1 MLIAEELERYKRQ
14 MSLNG
19 FGEEAQ
25 RALKASTALVAG
37 VGGLGGTA
45 AFYLAAAGIGRLF
58 LIHQGDLTLSNLNR
72 QLLMTTDWIGKPRVV
87 KARETLQKLNPEV
100 EVEIFDEPIRSERLQ
115 ALLPEVNLVLDC
127 RHNFPERRLL
137 NQACVA
143 AGVPM
148 IEAAMNGMEGYLFTI
163 LPGITPCLDCL
174 YPEDPEWDP
183 YGFPVL
189 GGVPG
194 TLGCLAA
201 VEAVKLLAGLQEPML
216 NCLLYFDLGEMHFKR
231 FHISKKED
239 CRICAHLSSQ
249 DIPDLTEWQAKALAT
264 RDMGD

>member
-72 QLLMTTDWIGKPRVV
+72 QLLMTTDWIGRSRVV
-87 KARETLQKLNPEV
+87 KAKETLQKLNPEV
-100 EVEIFDEPIRSERLQ
+100 EVKIFDEPICTERLQ
-115 ALLPEVNLVLDC
+115 ALLPEVDLVLDC

-137 NQACVA
+137 NQSCVA

-148 IEAAMNGMEGYLFTI
+148 IEAAMNGMEGYLFTV

-189 GGVPG
+189 GSVSG

-201 VEAVKLLAGLQEPML
+201 VEAVKLLADLPEPLL
-216 NCLLYFDLGEMHFKR
+216 NRLLYFDLGEMYFKR

-249 DIPDLTEWQAKALAT
+249 DIPDLAERQAEALAT
-264 RDMGD
+264 RG